1 MSQDRLC
8 TICARGGSK
17 GVPGKNVRDVAG
29 MPLIAHSITQARDS
43 GLFVAVA
50 VSSDDAAILEAAK
63 AWGAD
68 LAIER
73 PPELA
78 SDTAAKLPAIVH
90 AIRTAEQ
97 ALGKTFATLVDL
109 DATSPLRL
117 PEDIAETVRMVEAGE
132 AGNVLTVTPAHR
144 SPYFNMLEQDADGRV
159 RLSKPL
165 PEGVVRRQDAPP
177 CFDMNASIYTW
188 ARHPFMDAPYGIDDR
203 TRLYVMPHDR
213 SIDIDDEVDFAIVDF
228 LMRKRKGMS

>member
-1 MSQDRLC
+1 MAEVRLC

-17 GVPGKNVRDVAG
+17 GVLGKNVRELAG

-43 GLFVAVA
+43 GLFAAIA
-50 VSSDDAAILEAAK
+50 VSSDNAAILEVAK
-63 AWGAD
+63 TWGAD

-73 PPELA
+73 PAELA
-78 SDTAAKLPAIVH
+78 SDTAAKLPAIRH
-90 AIRTAEQ
+90 AVVAAEE
-97 ALGKTFATLVDL
+97 ALGRHFDVLVDL

-117 PEDIAETVRMVEAGE
+117 PEDIVETVRMVEAGE
-132 AGNVLTVTPAHR
+132 AGNVLTVAPAHR

-165 PEGVVRRQDAPP
+165 LEGVVRRQDAPA

-188 ARHPFMDAPYGIDDR
+188 GRYPFMDAPYGIDAR
-203 TRLYVMPHDR
+203 TRLYVMPRER

-228 LMRKRKGMS
+228 LMRKRKGML